1 MGDGGQTL
9 SQDVDGMVDL
19 LSLRVSERNNHPEIL
34 GRFFVLQEGA
44 KLSRVIGELEQAD
57 FDFAVEAGRR
67 NIDSIGDIGEAQ
79 AAQWASCRYSITVQ
93 AIGLA
98 ILKRRHDESGN
109 GRDEATLRVGMGL

>member
-19 LSLRVSERNNHPEIL
+19 LSLRVGKRNDHPEIL

-57 FDFAVEAGRR
+57 LDFAVEAGCG
-67 NIDSIGDIGEAQ
+67 NVDSIGDVGKAQ
-79 AAQWASCRYSITVQ
+79 VAQWAS
-93 AIGLA
+93 
-98 ILKRRHDESGN
+98 
-109 GRDEATLRVGMGL
+109 